1 MKTNKEI
8 LLNVDFI
15 GNQDKPL
22 TEKERNEIS
31 NFIKN
36 RKESLKPKLKGSRIK
51 KNLKETV

>member
-15 GNQDKPL
+15 GNQDRPL
-22 TEKERNEIS
+22 TEKEQKKIS
-31 NFIKN
+31 DFIKN
-36 RKESLKPKLKGSRIK
+36 RKENLKPKLKGKRIK

>member
-22 TEKERNEIS
+22 TEKEQKEIS

-36 RKESLKPKLKGSRIK
+36 RKESLKPKLKGNRIK